1 VANMDDQRPLML
13 GRRRFLAATG
23 ALAGLGALHAIA
35 GGGIA
40 SAAETPQWR
49 PTVRFAPARN
59 WMNDPNGLVYFQ
71 GEYHLFFQHNPYGDQ
86 WGNLSWGHAVSP
98 DLVRWQELPV
108 ALEPDELGDIFSGSA
123 VVDHH
128 DSSGFFGGQPG
139 LVAIYT
145 SAGDTQQ
152 QSLAYSSDRG
162 RTWTKYAGNPVI
174 PNPGIPDFRDP
185 KLFWHAPTNRWILLV
200 AAGDRIHIYGSTN
213 LVEWDK
219 LSEFGADHGSHGGV
233 WECPD
238 LFELPVDGGPT
249 RWVLIVSINPGGPA
263 GGSATQ
269 YFLGDFDGTT
279 FTSDGAPNDV
289 LWADRGADFYAPQ
302 SFSDMPD
309 GRRVWVGWM
318 SNWNYAGEIPTDP
331 WRGMYTTPRQL
342 SLTAAGGNVEL
353 AQQPVDEL
361 AAVRANRRAWSG
373 VVTDGQTPEFTGT
386 ALDIVA
392 TFRLGAAETVGVD
405 VFAGTNHR
413 TRIGY
418 DLAAQELFIDRTQ
431 SGTTQVHSTFP
442 AVHTTPLTVSDGVLP
457 LRIVADRSGVEVF
470 AAGGRAVLTDA
481 VFPDDGS
488 DKVHLFATNG
498 QVQADIEV
506 FDLAP

>member
-1 VANMDDQRPLML
+1 
-13 GRRRFLAATG
+13 
-23 ALAGLGALHAIA
+23 
-35 GGGIA
+35 
-40 SAAETPQWR
+40 
-49 PTVRFAPARN
+49 
-59 WMNDPNGLVYFQ
+59 VYFQ

-289 LWADRGADFYAPQ
+289 LWADRGADFYAP
-302 SFSDMPD
+302 
-309 GRRVWVGWM
+309 
-318 SNWNYAGEIPTDP
+318 
-331 WRGMYTTPRQL
+331 
-342 SLTAAGGNVEL
+342 
-353 AQQPVDEL
+353 
-361 AAVRANRRAWSG
+361 
-373 VVTDGQTPEFTGT
+373 
-386 ALDIVA
+386 
-392 TFRLGAAETVGVD
+392 
-405 VFAGTNHR
+405 
-413 TRIGY
+413 
-418 DLAAQELFIDRTQ
+418 
-431 SGTTQVHSTFP
+431 
-442 AVHTTPLTVSDGVLP
+442 
-457 LRIVADRSGVEVF
+457 
-470 AAGGRAVLTDA
+470 
-481 VFPDDGS
+481 
-488 DKVHLFATNG
+488 
-498 QVQADIEV
+498 
-506 FDLAP
+506 